1 MGIIGEFKKNKRFF
15 EYIEENGYVP
25 ETGED
30 GNLRVVIWIDDIEMN
45 LPYKLCDPYIINGW
59 NVTFAII
66 YDEYGRR
73 VLIKERE
80 ENQED
85 PEVILFEGNMVE
97 IGDVAFKKKRGRLR
111 ISIESE
117 K

>member
-30 GNLRVVIWIDDIEMN
+30 GNLRVVIRIDDIEMN

-59 NVTFAII
+59 NVTFAIM

-85 PEVILFEGNMVE
+85 PEVIPFEGNMVE